1 MNATSS
7 RDFVAY
13 YRVSTQR
20 QGQSGLGLD
29 AQQTM
34 AEQHTLARGG
44 RVVACFTE
52 VESGRKSS
60 RPKLAEAVEACKQ
73 HGSVLLIATLDR
85 LTRDTVFL
93 AKLREAGVDFVCC
106 DMPEADRFTINIM
119 AAVAEK
125 EAEAIS
131 LRTKRAL
138 AAKRSQGAVL
148 GGARAPEAYGAVLA
162 RGRATTSQAAAEWK
176 TAVAGKAR
184 SLRDA
189 GRSLKEIAAILN
201 ADGVRTRMGKP
212 LTTTAVYRALDGVTG
227 GAHGRF

>member
-1 MNATSS
+1 M
-7 RDFVAY
+7 
-13 YRVSTQR
+13 
-20 QGQSGLGLD
+20 D

-34 AEQHTLARGG
+34 VEAHTEARGG

-52 VESGRKSS
+52 VESGRKNS
-60 RPKLAEAVEACKQ
+60 RPKLAEAVEACRR
-73 HGSVLLIATLDR
+73 HGAVLLIATLDR

-106 DMPEADRFTINIM
+106 DMPEADRFTINII

-138 AAKRSQGAVL
+138 AAKRAQGVKL
-148 GGARAPEAYGAVLA
+148 GGAADPRRYAAALSKGRETIAV
-162 RGRATTSQAAAEWK
+162 AAAEWK
-176 TAVAGKAR
+176 SRVAARAR

-189 GRSLKEIAAILN
+189 GRSLKEIAAVLN
-201 ADGVRTRMGKP
+201 ADGLRTRTGKP
-212 LTTTAVYRALDGVTG
+212 LTPMAVLRALEGVTG
-227 GAHGRF
+227 GHAGRF